1 MSDEICEIVITTPSA
16 EWAAEHTRSLVE
28 ARLAACGHQFPIRSI
43 YRWAGE
49 IHDAGETRIAL
60 HTQLDLVEEVT
71 RLTLQSHPYEVPCI
85 IVQPIIDASRD
96 YRAWVVE
103 STTRAPVTRAMG

>member
-1 MSDEICEIVITTPSA
+1 MSDEICEVVITAPSA
-16 EWAAEHTRSLVE
+16 EWGAEHTRPLVG
-28 ARLAACGHQFPIRSI
+28 ARQAACGHQFLIRSI

-60 HTQLDLVEEVT
+60 HTHLDLVEEVT
-71 RLTLQSHPYEVPCI
+71 RLMLQSHPYEVPCI
-85 IVQPIIDASRD
+85 VVQPIVHASRD

-103 STTRAPVTRAMG
+103 STTRASAARAMG